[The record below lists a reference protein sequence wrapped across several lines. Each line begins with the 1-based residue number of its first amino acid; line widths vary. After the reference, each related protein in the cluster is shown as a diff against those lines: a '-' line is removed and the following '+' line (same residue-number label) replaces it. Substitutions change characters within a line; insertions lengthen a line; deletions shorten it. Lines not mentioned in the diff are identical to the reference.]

1 MLVRSDLSRNGDQVR
16 VFEVPSACEGGYAQ
30 MRKLGSIRLE
40 QHGAVRFFT
49 IGSPAC
55 ALLSLLLSGCFAQQA
70 DLAKLKYDLDKR
82 ITRLDQREKEI
93 DRKADEA
100 NRQIDKIKKDA
111 DQLVSETRARL
122 RHEIADL
129 KEDSLPK
136 LQGKLD
142 ENRHSLDELN
152 KRLDDRLVSLDQISR
167 KRDNELKADRDR
179 LQEELGKV
187 ATRLDA
193 VQAALGTFGKTLDAR
208 LEEHDKAISAGD
220 ARTGSVEKK
229 LDAQLTQFGKS
240 LADFK
245 QAMNGLGEKIVQE
258 DHKLSELTNT
268 LTQRANALEALGGKL
283 VSRAEEQDQ
292 RLDEMTRTL
301 QATGVRPPAGSATR
315 KGKEAGKSH
324 QEQRSAP
331 RGDQPRA
338 RDSAISATDSP
349 VPTSHDGVATTSVA
363 AVPGTDG
370 GSALSE
376 AKNVYERNMQKF
388 KGGDLNG
395 AQQGFS
401 QFLVHYGTSDL
412 APNAQ
417 YWLGEC
423 YYGKK
428 EYKRAIDA
436 FERVELDYPTSD
448 KVPAAILKRGFAYL
462 ALNDRKR
469 ASTLLRQVV
478 DTYPKSQEANA
489 LDKLTQLKNP
499 G

>member
-1 MLVRSDLSRNGDQVR
+1 
-16 VFEVPSACEGGYAQ
+16 

-40 QHGAVRFFT
+40 KHGAVRFFT

-245 QAMNGLGEKIVQE
+245 QAMNGLGEKLVQE
-258 DHKLSELTNT
+258 DLKVSEMTNR
-268 LTQRANALEALGGKL
+268 LTQRA
-283 VSRAEEQDQ
+283 EEHDQ
-292 RLDEMTRTL
+292 RLDEMTKTL
-301 QATGVRPPAGSATR
+301 QAAGVRPPAGSTSR
-315 KGKEAGKSH
+315 KAKETGKAH

-331 RGDQPRA
+331 RADHLRE

-349 VPTSHDGVATTSVA
+349 VPTPQDGVATTSVA

-370 GSALSE
+370 GSASSE
-376 AKNVYERNMQKF
+376 AKHVYERNMQKF

-395 AQQGFS
+395 AQHGFS
-401 QFLVHYGTSDL
+401 QFLVQYGTSDL

-436 FERVELDYPTSD
+436 FERVELDFPTSD

-478 DTYPKSQEANA
+478 DTYPKSQEASKA
-489 LDKLTQLKNP
+489 LDKLAQLRNP

>member
-1 MLVRSDLSRNGDQVR
+1 
-16 VFEVPSACEGGYAQ
+16 

-40 QHGAVRFFT
+40 KHGAVRFFT

-129 KEDSLPK
+129 KEDGLPK

-245 QAMNGLGEKIVQE
+245 QAMNGLGEKLVQE
-258 DHKLSELTNT
+258 DLKVSEMTNR
-268 LTQRANALEALGGKL
+268 LTQRA
-283 VSRAEEQDQ
+283 EEHDQ
-292 RLDEMTRTL
+292 RLDEMTKTL
-301 QATGVRPPAGSATR
+301 QAAGVRPPAGSTSR
-315 KGKEAGKSH
+315 KAKETGKAH

-331 RGDQPRA
+331 RADHLRE

-349 VPTSHDGVATTSVA
+349 VPTPQDGVATTSVA

-370 GSALSE
+370 GSASSE
-376 AKNVYERNMQKF
+376 AKHVYERNMQKF

-395 AQQGFS
+395 AQHGFS
-401 QFLVHYGTSDL
+401 QFLVQYGTSDL

-436 FERVELDYPTSD
+436 FERVELDFPTSD

-478 DTYPKSQEANA
+478 DTYPKSQEASKA
-489 LDKLTQLKNP
+489 LDKLAQLRNP

>member
-1 MLVRSDLSRNGDQVR
+1 
-16 VFEVPSACEGGYAQ
+16 

-245 QAMNGLGEKIVQE
+245 QAMNGLGEKLVQE
-258 DHKLSELTNT
+258 DLKVSEMTNR
-268 LTQRANALEALGGKL
+268 LTQRA
-283 VSRAEEQDQ
+283 EEHDQ
-292 RLDEMTRTL
+292 RLDEMTKTL
-301 QATGVRPPAGSATR
+301 QAAGVRPPAGSTSR
-315 KGKEAGKSH
+315 KAKETGKAH

-331 RGDQPRA
+331 RADHLRE

-349 VPTSHDGVATTSVA
+349 VPTPQDGVATTSVA

-370 GSALSE
+370 GSASSE
-376 AKNVYERNMQKF
+376 AKHVYERNMQKF

-395 AQQGFS
+395 AQHGFS
-401 QFLVHYGTSDL
+401 QFLVQYGTSDL

-436 FERVELDYPTSD
+436 FERVELDFPTSD

-478 DTYPKSQEANA
+478 DTYPKSQEASKA
-489 LDKLTQLKNP
+489 LDKLAQLRNP